1 MEYPRRWAW
10 PLLFLGSFSYTCLMF
25 VWFSLPAFLGP
36 ITETFGLTATQAGV
50 LTGAIPLT
58 YVPIALFSGAIMDRV
73 GSFRGVGGGLLLFGS
88 AHLGRA
94 SAGDFPALLA
104 LTVLLGV
111 GATTITFGMPKLV
124 SEVFPADATGTPSS
138 VYLLGSYLGTSGAFA
153 LGRPVLGP
161 LLGGWRPVFRWSG
174 VAVLAFAAVWW
185 AAILLAPD
193 PPESAA
199 DEAQS
204 FDLASLR
211 ADFAAVFANRGMQLL
226 VVVGSIYLLLTH
238 GLQNWLA
245 TVLTARGVAPA
256 VAATVTSVYVVS
268 QAGGTVVLPPLSDRL
283 GERRRMVMACAGIA
297 AAGMAGLLV
306 AGSALTGG
314 LAVVAVGIGVGGL
327 SPLVRMIPVELDGI
341 GPSLTG
347 TAVGL
352 VFAVGEVGGF
362 LGPFLVGALR
372 DLTGSFLPG
381 LAILG
386 LGALAAFAA
395 GSRLPV

>member
-1 MEYPRRWAW
+1 MDYARRWAW
-10 PLLFLGSFSYTCLMF
+10 VLLLLGSVSYVCLMF
-25 VWFSLPAFLGP
+25 VWFSLPAFLVA
-36 ITETFGLTATQAGV
+36 ITEEFGLTSTQAGL
-50 LTGAIPLT
+50 LTGAVPLT

-73 GSFRGVGGGLLLFGS
+73 GSFRGIGAGLLIFGS
-88 AHLGRA
+88 AHLGR
-94 SAGDFPALLA
+94 STAGGFPALLA

-111 GATTITFGMPKLV
+111 GATTISFGLPKLV
-124 SEVFPADATGTPSS
+124 SELFPAEATGTPSS
-138 VYLLGSYLGTSGAFA
+138 VYLMGAYLGTSGAFA
-153 LGRPVLGP
+153 VGRPVLGP

-174 VAVLAFAAVWW
+174 LAVLGFAALWW
-185 AAILLAPD
+185 SVVLLAPD

-204 FDLASLR
+204 FGLASLR
-211 ADFAAVFANRGMQLL
+211 ADLAAVFSNRGMQLL
-226 VVVGSIYLLLTH
+226 VVVGAVYLLLTH

-245 TVLTARGVAPA
+245 AILTARGVAPA
-256 VAATVTSVYVVS
+256 TAATVTSVYVLA
-268 QAGGTVVLPPLSDRL
+268 QAGGTVLLPPLSDRL
-283 GERRRMVMACAGIA
+283 GERRSVVMGCAGIA
-297 AAGMAGLLV
+297 ALGVGGLLV
-306 AGSALTGG
+306 AGSAPSGALG
-314 LAVVAVGIGVGGL
+314 AVAVGIGVGGL
-327 SPLVRMIPVELDGI
+327 SPLVRMIPVELEGI

-386 LGALAAFAA
+386 LGALAALTA